1 MLSIRNLKIEFHTPR
16 GVLRAVDGLDLTLA
30 AGQSLGLVGES
41 GCGKSLTSLALMGL
55 LPETARW
62 SADEMLVGGQ
72 DLRGLSD
79 ADWRSLRSGT
89 LSMVFQ
95 SPMSSLNPCFTV
107 GDQVGEALGVH
118 ERSSRKA
125 TASRVEALF
134 QQVGIPDPARRMS
147 AYPHQLSGGMCQRVM
162 IAMAIASRP
171 KLLIADEP
179 TTALDVTIQAQIMEL
194 IQGIQKETGMAMLFI
209 SHDIS
214 LVSQVVDR
222 IAVMYAG
229 RVVEEG
235 PVERLVQSPRHR
247 YTEGLLACLPGGVEM
262 LGPREIL
269 PAIPGVV
276 PDLIH
281 RPSGCS
287 FHPRCARADDRC
299 ATLEPLWMGLPDDA
313 GGMRCFYPAAEVRPD
328 AS

>member
-16 GVLRAVDGLDLTLA
+16 GVLRAVDGLDLKIE

-62 SADEMLVGGQ
+62 SADAIELGGL
-72 DLRGLSD
+72 DLRALSERG
-79 ADWRSLRSGT
+79 WRELRSGMA
-89 LSMVFQ
+89 SMIFQ

-107 GDQVGEALGVH
+107 GDQVAEALVFQ
-118 ERSSRKA
+118 ERTSRKA
-125 TASRVEALF
+125 AMSRVEDLF
-134 QQVGIPDPARRMS
+134 RQVGIPDPSRRMS
-147 AYPHQLSGGMCQRVM
+147 AFPHQLSGGMCQRVM

-171 KLLIADEP
+171 QFLIADEP

-194 IQGIQKETGMAMLFI
+194 IQGLQKETGMAMLLI

-214 LVSQVVDR
+214 LVSQIVDR

-235 PVERLVQSPRHR
+235 PVERLVQNPRHR
-247 YTEGLLACLPGGVEM
+247 YTEGLLACLPGVTER
-262 LGPREIL
+262 LGPREAL

-287 FHPRCARADDRC
+287 FHPRCPRADDRC
-299 ATLEPLWMGLPDDA
+299 STLDPIWMGLPGDA
-313 GGMRCFYPAAEVRPD
+313 GGMRCFYPAQEGGSN